1 MMLDI
6 SAMMQMPERQKTA
19 RLYAVTQ
26 ENVAS
31 SAAAR
36 KGQFTQMLA
45 GLRDNMDSNAE
56 RDLKAT
62 DPNPESVLGSS
73 THSREVITN
82 A

>member
-1 MMLDI
+1 MNTD
-6 SAMMQMPERQKTA
+6 
-19 RLYAVTQ
+19 
-26 ENVAS
+26 
-31 SAAAR
+31 
-36 KGQFTQMLA
+36 
-45 GLRDNMDSNAE
+45 AE

>member
-36 KGQFTQMLA
+36 KGQFT
-45 GLRDNMDSNAE
+45 
-56 RDLKAT
+56 
-62 DPNPESVLGSS
+62 
-73 THSREVITN
+73 
-82 A
+82 